1 MSSIANYTIA
11 IIVYDTKNLTYQKQ
25 KKTWIWLIWY
35 KVEKLKNNTENI
47 KIKLASLLMDLKI
60 SWGQGNET
68 TYIAT
73 Y

>member
-60 SWGQGNET
+60 SWGQGKET